1 MSLDNSD
8 ITLLRFST
16 SDLPERDRL
25 SYWRELFGRQ
35 IAHVEVEPLSG
46 LAFQA
51 DARVLALAGLRVMWA
66 NLSSDMY
73 MRRTRQLLS
82 DGDDSI
88 GLVIKQSGLLNMTQR
103 DRDVSL
109 GIGDAL
115 SVLHADTAG
124 MSTSQVDWL
133 ALIVPRAALV
143 PFVADIESRA
153 MRLIPRD
160 SEPLRLLTKYV
171 DILRGD
177 PALLTPELRLSVV
190 THIHDLVAMTLGATR
205 DGAAIA
211 SKRGVRAARLRAIM
225 ADILAN
231 LTNPELTVTAVA
243 LRQRVT
249 PRYVHMLFEGEGT
262 TFSEFVLNVRLV
274 HAHRM
279 LTNPRFAGW
288 TITHVAF
295 ASGLGDL
302 SYFDRTFRR
311 RFGATPSD
319 VRHGASR
326 DQTGEPSESK

>member
-1 MSLDNSD
+1 MSLDD
-8 ITLLRFST
+8 PEVRLLQFST

-25 SYWRELFGRQ
+25 PFWREFFGRK
-35 IAHVEVEPLSG
+35 IAHAEVEPLSD
-46 LAFQA
+46 LPFQA
-51 DARVLALAGLRVMWA
+51 DASLLALPGLRVMWA
-66 NLSSDMY
+66 NSSSDVY

-88 GLVIKQSGLLNMTQR
+88 GLVIKQSGLLAMTQR

-109 GIGDAL
+109 GMGDAL

-124 MSTSQVDWL
+124 MNISQADFFTLILPRVAL
-133 ALIVPRAALV
+133 A
-143 PFVADIESRA
+143 PFVADVESRA
-153 MRLIPRD
+153 MRLIPKD
-160 SEPLRLLTKYV
+160 CEPLRLLTKYV
-171 DILRGD
+171 NILRGD
-177 PALLTPELRLSVV
+177 PALVTPELRFSVV

-211 SKRGVRAARLRAIM
+211 NKRGVRAARLRAIS

-231 LTNPELTVTAVA
+231 LTSPELTVTAVA

-249 PRYVHMLFEGEGT
+249 PRYIHMLLEGEGT

-279 LTNPRFAGW
+279 LTNPRFAAL
-288 TITHVAF
+288 TITQIAF
-295 ASGLGDL
+295 ASGFGDL

-319 VRHGASR
+319 VRHGLRKS
-326 DQTGEPSESK
+326 